1 MAHRTT
7 KAQLQTLCDYVN
19 DATGHAREAWS
30 RDADGK
36 YHANPGTFV
45 LDYCYGGVRLSQMCN
60 EGGGQRDITGRATKG
75 ETAER
80 IRAFLAGVRCMQ
92 DLAESG
98 LPIGTAHRG

>member
-1 MAHRTT
+1 MGHRTT

-36 YHANPGTFV
+36 YRANPGTFV
-45 LDYCYGGVRLSQMCN
+45 LDYCYGGVRLSQMSGEN
-60 EGGGQRDITGRATKG
+60 GGQRDITARATKG

-80 IRAFLAGVRCMQ
+80 IRAFLAGVEYM
-92 DLAESG
+92 
-98 LPIGTAHRG
+98 RGQA